1 MQNILIQKTQKRF
14 TIACKSI
21 LFDKYGDDLKTIWFT
36 APNLINE
43 Y

>member
-1 MQNILIQKTQKRF
+1 MQNILIQKTKKI